1 MVRLILVQLK
11 KKERRKKKERKKKER
26 RYYHIPNKVVQAE
39 NDAVWSHERINHMRY
54 VMFPMVHFNAQRGKG
69 KGERGKGRNG
79 RKGRLD
85 LCKGWIRVKGKGGI
99 QQKRAICLWKKH
111 WTCDIPLLHSC
122 NPTQRGIASKWV
134 VIGYYTRGRGNRIR
148 VGGW

>member
-1 MVRLILVQLK
+1 MVARADQSYAICHVSNGSLQRAK
-11 KKERRKKKERKKKER
+11 REGE
-26 RYYHIPNKVVQAE
+26 
-39 NDAVWSHERINHMRY
+39 
-54 VMFPMVHFNAQRGKG
+54 RGKG
-69 KGERGKGRNG
+69 KGKEWKEG
-79 RKGRLD
+79 KGRLD